1 MKRKVGLLVAG
12 LLAVL
17 SLSVV
22 SAAKFSDVPPGHW
35 AEEAVYKLADE
46 GIILGFPD
54 GTFRGNEYLTRYQA
68 ALLIYRLLERLRA
81 EMRALQGGVDQ
92 ETLAALR
99 NAVQELA
106 AELAS
111 LGVRVSALE
120 DNAATKADV
129 AKLLERIQALE
140 AKLGQ
145 ASAGGQGAPAGA
157 GMDMAALKDLEAKV
171 AAALAAADAASA
183 KAEAALLAADS
194 AKALAEA
201 NADSIKALNELA
213 VMLNQD
219 VLSLQDRVAALE
231 KEVLGAVQ
239 VPTSGAQPA
248 GYARASDIKA
258 LTEYVQALSGDVAG
272 LAGKLSEVEGKVSD
286 LERNAFKISG
296 KLSLTYQSV
305 SASGFANRDV
315 DRLFWKSK
323 NVFSS
328 GDGNDN
334 GEKVDEP
341 EGLSNTPGETK
352 ADLSVKFQ
360 TGKLTGTSK
369 GEGLNVYNDL
379 FQFSIKGS
387 WTNPSNGDGVT
398 PSLVVDSVKTT
409 LGIAEG
415 QTLSLVFGRSVNGKY
430 TEYLFDNDKTSYGHG
445 IVAKLNGL
453 PLGTQLTFAYGNHVP
468 GAGYDYFYAGHVAI
482 SPTDSFSLGAT
493 YIVQDAYANPV
504 WGLDGK
510 LKAGPVCVKGE
521 YFSDANAA
529 TSYYVMGK
537 ASFGAFELG
546 ASYRNIADIAGST
559 TASGDPAASDGKN
572 GAPFAKNQSGF
583 GVKLGAGF
591 GLIGLSGTY
600 QNYTIAGT
608 PTTYMEG
615 KLTLAKDEKDADGNR
630 LATGLAGFF
639 ASALY
644 SKADGSNLSWQ
655 PGSSGADW
663 DPATLKSGLL
673 AQLKHFGD
681 APDAT
686 IKGLNFTFEYGTDD
700 YDRLNAYGDYTLGL
714 GPADVFLLGGYFSSP
729 ATGKNTVKY
738 GLKLETDP
746 FALPLK
752 PAFAAGY
759 VGRSTS
765 TGSAETKW
773 FAGVKFTEFLFPH
786 SEFRAAYSVY
796 SAKNV
801 ASFDVGEADK
811 AFVSSAPYLYTGTDG
826 GVSDRLFGFML
837 SWTYYDLTAT
847 FMQALVESGG
857 YADAF
862 RIAYTVEF

>member
-1 MKRKVGLLVAG
+1 MKKLGLLVVG

-17 SLSVV
+17 SLSVA
-22 SAAKFSDVPPGHW
+22 SAVKFKDVPPGHW
-35 AEEAVYKLADE
+35 AEEAVYKLAEE

-54 GTFRGNEYLTRYQA
+54 GTYRGNEYLTRYQA

-81 EMRALQGGVDQ
+81 EFGAGADQ

-120 DNAATKADV
+120 DNAATKGDI
-129 AKLLERIQALE
+129 AKLQEAIEGLKTVQGLDPEALKELE
-140 AKLGQ
+140 AK
-145 ASAGGQGAPAGA
+145 AE
-157 GMDMAALKDLEAKV
+157 MAAAK
-171 AAALAAADAASA
+171 
-183 KAEAALLAADS
+183 ADS
-194 AKALAEA
+194 ALALAEA

-231 KEVLGAVQ
+231 KEVMGAAA
-239 VPTSGAQPA
+239 PTSGVA
-248 GYARASDIKA
+248 GTPIKGGDLKA

-286 LERNAFKISG
+286 LERNAFTISG
-296 KLSLTYQSV
+296 QLKLTYQSV
-305 SASGFANRDV
+305 EASGFADKDV

-323 NVFSS
+323 NVFST
-328 GDGNDN
+328 GDVDEDGQ
-334 GEKVDEP
+334 KVDDP
-341 EGLSNTPGETK
+341 EGLDNTPGETK
-352 ADLSVKFQ
+352 ASLSVKFQ
-360 TGKLTGTSK
+360 TGKLTGKSK
-369 GEGLNVYNDL
+369 SEGLNVYEEL
-379 FQFSIKGS
+379 FQFSIRAS
-387 WTNPSNGDGVT
+387 FACTVADGCDV
-398 PSLVVDSVKTT
+398 SGGNYAGEDNANSYFRLYVDEVKTT
-409 LGIAEG
+409 LPIAEG
-415 QTLSLVFGRSVNGKY
+415 QQLSLVFGRTVKEKY
-430 TEYLFDNDKTSYGHG
+430 TEYLFDNDKVSYGHG
-445 IVAKLNGL
+445 IVAKLSGL

-468 GAGYDYFYAGHVAI
+468 GTGYDYFYAGHLAI
-482 SPTDSFSLGAT
+482 SPMEGFTLGGT
-493 YIVQDAYANPV
+493 YIEQDTYANPV

-510 LKAGPVCVKGE
+510 LQAGPVCVKGE

-537 ASFGAFELG
+537 AGFGPFELG
-546 ASYRNIADIAGST
+546 ASYRNIADIAGVT
-559 TASGDPAASDGKN
+559 TASGDPANSDGKN
-572 GAPFAKNQSGF
+572 GAPFAKDQNGF

-615 KLTLAKDEKDADGNR
+615 KLTLGKDEKDADGNR
-630 LATGLAGFF
+630 LATGLGGFF

-644 SKADGSNLSWQ
+644 SKADGSNDSWQ
-655 PGSSGADW
+655 PGSSGTDW
-663 DPATLKSGLL
+663 DPATLSSGLL

-686 IKGLNFTFEYGTDD
+686 IKGLNFTLEYGTDD

-714 GPADVFLLGGYFSSP
+714 GPAELFLLGGYFSSP
-729 ATGKNTVKY
+729 ATGENTVKY
-738 GLKLETDP
+738 GVKLTTDP

-759 VGRSTS
+759 VGRSSS

-796 SAKNV
+796 SATNV
-801 ASFDVGEADK
+801 ANFSVGEKDK
-811 AFVSSAPYLYTGTDG
+811 AFSSSTPYLYSTDG
-826 GVSDRLFGFML
+826 GNSGRLFGFLL

-847 FMQALVESGG
+847 FMQALTDAGDYV
-857 YADAF
+857 DAF
-862 RIAYTVEF
+862 QIAYTVAF